1 MGMVAMAFL
10 KNREKKPAEGKS
22 KSLGSG
28 KELSKELME
37 KLVSLARKTVE
48 SKLDGIPVPAVTEV
62 RELFGKDFKE
72 VSSEQGAFVTLEY
85 EGQLRGCIGSL
96 IPEGPLWEN
105 IRSNALNAAFHDPR
119 FYPVEKKE
127 LAKISIEISVL
138 SPLYRMKYSDAD
150 DLLSKLEPGVHGVML
165 RFPNG
170 AGATYLPQVW
180 EDLPQKD
187 VFLSELCRKA
197 EMDSDAWKNLK
208 PEVLVYTV
216 QHAKER

>member
-1 MGMVAMAFL
+1 MAFL

-22 KSLGSG
+22 KSLGNG
-28 KELSKELME
+28 KELSKEQME
-37 KLVSLARKTVE
+37 KLLALARKTIE
-48 SKLDGIPVPAVTEV
+48 AKLDGKPVPAITEV
-62 RELFGKDFKE
+62 REIFGNGFSE
-72 VSSEQGAFVTLEY
+72 VSSEQGAFVTLEF
-85 EGQLRGCIGSL
+85 EGHLRGCIGSL

-127 LAKISIEISVL
+127 LPKITIEISVL

-165 RFPNG
+165 RFANG

-197 EMDSDAWKNLK
+197 DMDSDAWKNLL
-208 PEVLVYTV
+208 PEVLIYTV
-216 QHAKER
+216 QHSKEQ